1 MMSLCE
7 TFRDQSAVQKFVQI
21 HQRYLWRWLDFYPM
35 MAQEE
40 KIHPRGTLNIWT
52 DIPGAALLARLTKGA
67 RTSKAG
73 TILWSTP
80 VSGGFL
86 QAGLLQSN
94 VTVTISAL
102 PKLTIHWHRC
112 TRECLHGV
120 APLKGQCAHCCEVVK
135 QNGLQLLTNKQDL
148 KASWLRGFCYLP

>member
-1 MMSLCE
+1 MTARKLS
-7 TFRDQSAVQKFVQI
+7 FKK
-21 HQRYLWRWLDFYPM
+21 LWWFPLP
-35 MAQEE
+35 
-40 KIHPRGTLNIWT
+40 IHPLGCMNVTFHSNPSSSCDISVQTEAAVYLTIAQT
-52 DIPGAALLARLTKGA
+52 DIPEAMQLAWLLKGA
-67 RTSKAG
+67 KTSKAE

-80 VSGGFL
+80 GSGVFL

-135 QNGLQLLTNKQDL
+135 QNRDCSCSQTN
-148 KASWLRGFCYLP
+148 RT